1 MDLVILL
8 FLISTFIFGAYVFSA
23 KKEEHKWAGALI
35 YYILVIV
42 IVLVFQ

>member
-1 MDLVILL
+1 MVLIL

-23 KKEEHKWAGALI
+23 KKEENKWAGALI

-42 IVLVFQ
+42 MILVFQ